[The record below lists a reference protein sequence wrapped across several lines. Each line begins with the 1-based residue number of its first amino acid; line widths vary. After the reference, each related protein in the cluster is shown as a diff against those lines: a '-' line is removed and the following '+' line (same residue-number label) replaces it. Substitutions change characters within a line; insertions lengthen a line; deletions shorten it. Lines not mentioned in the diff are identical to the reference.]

1 MIDYY
6 KERKMIG
13 TRHVVR
19 QGDTLWDISNE
30 YLGDPAKWSLIYSH
44 NNSPSIVKLTGS
56 SIPEQDVIHVG
67 QVLYIPDSSPK
78 PVNAAIRYVYA
89 KSKAVQ
95 YEKYKDSIFLRGVQA
110 PITKMRIDQIS
121 EANFDRKLHKELT
134 LRYLLARKYDND
146 NINAL
151 FKNIDRLPGLAGA
164 GVIYMD
170 RNFTL
175 IKLRK
180 TSRQD
185 KLIIL
190 VREVN
195 QYDRIISLAKD
206 SSNKR
211 VITAILNAGL
221 SCTGAVLGY
230 VAITVEGLSVPV
242 TGGTSSILIP
252 ITTAGTLASSAS
264 CGVYT
269 GRVINEFS
277 GNTAYND
284 YLDDSAAFGSVMNAL
299 DVVSLIGVTGSF
311 KSSSNLIKQLTSKNM
326 SKQSLFNRWKAMP
339 RTDRKKLLIEL
350 IKVNHQN
357 INKTQLKAI
366 LKSMNAP
373 KVFSQARVRKAMFS
387 ELAGAIGSA
396 FSTSSSI
403 SDGVMNNF
411 AIAIMADERRD

>member
-1 MIDYY
+1 
-6 KERKMIG
+6 
-13 TRHVVR
+13 
-19 QGDTLWDISNE
+19 
-30 YLGDPAKWSLIYSH
+30 
-44 NNSPSIVKLTGS
+44 
-56 SIPEQDVIHVG
+56 
-67 QVLYIPDSSPK
+67 
-78 PVNAAIRYVYA
+78 
-89 KSKAVQ
+89 
-95 YEKYKDSIFLRGVQA
+95 
-110 PITKMRIDQIS
+110 
-121 EANFDRKLHKELT
+121 
-134 LRYLLARKYDND
+134 
-146 NINAL
+146 
-151 FKNIDRLPGLAGA
+151 
-164 GVIYMD
+164 MD

-180 TSRQD
+180 STRQD
-185 KLIIL
+185 RLKILI
-190 VREVN
+190 REVN
-195 QYDRIISLAKD
+195 KYDGLISIAKAAE
-206 SSNKR
+206 NRR
-211 VITAILNAGL
+211 VVMAVLNAGL
-221 SCTGAVLGY
+221 SCSGAVLSY
-230 VAITVEGLSVPV
+230 VALTAEGLTVPV
-242 TGGTSSILIP
+242 SGGATSLLIP
-252 ITTAGTLASSAS
+252 ITTAGALASSAS

-299 DVVSLIGVTGSF
+299 DVVSLLGVTGSF
-311 KSSSNLIKQLTSKNM
+311 KSSSNLIKQLTSNNM

-339 RTDRKKLLIEL
+339 RTDRKKLLIEI
-350 IKVNHQN
+350 IKINHRD

>member
-1 MIDYY
+1 
-6 KERKMIG
+6 MIG

-121 EANFDRKLHKELT
+121 EANFDKELT

-211 VITAILNAGL
+211 VISAILNAGL

-230 VAITVEGLSVPV
+230 VAITAEGLSVPV
-242 TGGTSSILIP
+242 TGGASSILIP
-252 ITTAGTLASSAS
+252 ITTVGTLASSAS

-284 YLDDSAAFGSVMNAL
+284 SLDDNAAFGQIMTAL
-299 DVVSLIGVTGSF
+299 DIVSLASVTTTIKSGSV
-311 KSSSNLIKQLTSKNM
+311 LIKQLTNKNM
-326 SKQSLFNRWKAMP
+326 SKQSLYARWKAMP
-339 RTDRKKLLIEL
+339 RTDRKKL
-350 IKVNHQN
+350 IKD
-357 INKTQLKAI
+357 IIKTDNPRLNNNQLKAI

-373 KVFSQARVRKAMFS
+373 KVFSQARIRKAMFS
-387 ELAGAIGSA
+387 ELAGSIGAA
-396 FSTSSSI
+396 FSTSSSV
-403 SDGVMNNF
+403 SDGVLNNF